1 MAYARLVAATAVLA
15 FVSGCATTTNGSG
28 SGGPSKT
35 RTTRPSSSA
44 STSQPPSSSTPEP
57 TPSTTVP
64 TSKVI
69 PPPAVPLRIVGVS
82 TTISGKSYTIKVWVD
97 RKDPTCA
104 DHAYG
109 TAIVNFLK
117 AHPCSG
123 LQRLLATTTVNGRG
137 VGIAESR
144 LGFLGQADASY
155 QTASDFIKLVSA
167 EGTGNITDLLSE
179 GYRLPSG
186 PSSVPSPDAF
196 NAIGQDA
203 GVSVDD
209 MWYLDGPTPSNDPP
223 LVQMSRDIFLQFF

>member
-35 RTTRPSSSA
+35 RTAPASSSV
-44 STSQPPSSSTPEP
+44 STPEPSSSTSEP
-57 TPSTTVP
+57 TPSATVTT
-64 TSKVI
+64 SNVI
-69 PPPAVPLRIVGVS
+69 PPPRVPLRIVGIS
-82 TTISGKSYTIKVWVD
+82 TTVSGKSYTIKVWVD

-109 TAIVNFLK
+109 TPIVNFLK
-117 AHPCSG
+117 AHPCTG

-137 VGIAESR
+137 VGFAESR
-144 LGFLGQADASY
+144 LGFSGEADTSY
-155 QTASDFIKLVSA
+155 QTAGDFIKLVSA
-167 EGTGNITDLLSE
+167 EGTGNITDLLTE

-196 NAIGQDA
+196 NALGQDA
-203 GVSVDD
+203 GVIVDD
-209 MWYLDGPTPSNDPP
+209 MWYLDGSTPANDKA
-223 LVQMSRDIFLQFF
+223 LVQFARDVFLQFN